1 MRRASHSFHA
11 VSTLC
16 ERELVGLR
24 HAVRKAAKRA
34 KYAIAAA
41 GASRGH
47 RLPRER
53 HDHHEMEAQSGEWI
67 PHVFLLA
74 QPAISESI
82 LLGPH

>member
-16 ERELVGLR
+16 ERELVDFR

-41 GASRGH
+41 GASTGH
-47 RLPRER
+47 RLPRATTGAPSIVNTKWKR
-53 HDHHEMEAQSGEWI
+53 RAASGYRMSPSSRSLQI
-67 PHVFLLA
+67 P
-74 QPAISESI
+74 SR
-82 LLGPH
+82 